1 MTAHVADSQR
11 SQRPAVQ
18 RQALA
23 QIAKGNGLGFVEW
36 TDGYVMDSA
45 TIDSTHTRAIC
56 DEIGERLR
64 TLLRSPMPEDKPE
77 DKEEF
82 EDKLDRLSAI
92 EAKSAVDH

>member
-36 TDGYVMDSA
+36 MGGLAMDIA
-45 TIDSTHTRAIC
+45 TIDHLHTRAIC

-64 TLLRSPMPEDKPE
+64 TLLSSTAPDDRADL
-77 DKEEF
+77 D
-82 EDKLDRLSAI
+82 DKLDQLSAI
-92 EAKSAVDH
+92 EAKTELR